1 MMGDIKMGDKLN
13 ENYGSERDI
22 GYTKKEYIF
31 GLNKDE
37 LIAFAYIFLAC
48 ILVYNV
54 IMYIINY

>member
-1 MMGDIKMGDKLN
+1 MGDKLN